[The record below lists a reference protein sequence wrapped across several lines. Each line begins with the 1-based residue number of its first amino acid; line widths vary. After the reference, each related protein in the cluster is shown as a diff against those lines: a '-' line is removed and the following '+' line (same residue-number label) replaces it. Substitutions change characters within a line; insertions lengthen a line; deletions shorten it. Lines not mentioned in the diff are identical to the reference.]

1 MNSSPNSPS
10 SRADRRAAILG
21 LAGVR
26 QTRPTTIP
34 GPDGPVPV
42 LVRELLAQEARDF
55 EIATAKGSPNA
66 LGMLLQLSIAD
77 VDEPHD
83 LLFESTDRGT
93 LQELGVFGLKEALE
107 LIQAL
112 SGVTDED
119 LAKARQ
125 SLVGG
130 LSNGSSS

>member
-1 MNSSPNSPS
+1 MNSNPSSPS
-10 SRADRRAAILG
+10 SRAERRAAILAQ
-21 LAGVR
+21 AGVR
-26 QTRPTTIP
+26 QTKPTTIP
-34 GPDGPVPV
+34 GPDGPVAV

-55 EIATAKGSPNA
+55 EVANAKGSPNA

-83 LLFESTDRGT
+83 LLFEPTDRGT

-107 LIQAL
+107 LIQKL

-119 LAKARQ
+119 ISKARQ
-125 SLVGG
+125 SLVAGQ
-130 LSNGSSS
+130 SNGFNS